1 MCQHLD
7 DAGAFRDF
15 ERSAHDEIAD
25 GYCAFF
31 SAVTEYAVEP
41 LLDAAGIRAGLR
53 VLDVATGPGV
63 VAGRAAGRG
72 ASPVVGVDLAPRM
85 LELAAAAYPS
95 VEFRQADAEDL
106 PFSAASFDAV
116 VCNFGIGHFPRPERA
131 LAEFVRVLMPG
142 GSVAISWWDVPARH
156 RVNGIFFDA
165 MNEVGVSLP
174 PDLPAGPPMFRF
186 ADDQQLATLLD
197 DAGLTTTR
205 VRACSFIHPL
215 ASSEELWKGILGG
228 TVRTSIG
235 IRRQTK
241 TVQDRIR
248 AAFDRLAQPY
258 VRHDGMRVPVAFK
271 IASGQKAVALN
282 QPRRRG
288 SGSGR

>member
-1 MCQHLD
+1 MCQHLN
-7 DAGAFRDF
+7 DADAFRDF

-41 LLDAAGIRAGLR
+41 LLDAAGVRAGLR

-63 VAGRAAGRG
+63 VACRAASRG
-72 ASPVVGVDLAPRM
+72 ASSVVGVDLAPRM
-85 LELAAAAYPS
+85 LELAAAAYPR

-106 PFSAASFDAV
+106 PFPAASFDAV

-142 GSVAISWWDVPARH
+142 GRVAVSWWDVPARH

-174 PDLPAGPPMFRF
+174 SDLPAGPPMFRF
-186 ADDQQLATLLD
+186 SDDQHLSTLLAG
-197 DAGLTTTR
+197 AGLTETR
-205 VRACSFIHPL
+205 VRACSVIHPL
-215 ASSEELWKGILGG
+215 ASSDELWKGILGG

-271 IASGQKAVALN
+271 IGSGQR
-282 QPRRRG
+282 PSR
-288 SGSGR
+288 